1 MYEKESELT
10 DCLLVQPRSKNIFQI
25 DTGEG
30 REREELTSKFKI
42 SGSWE
47 QIESSQREKRE
58 GMHYW

>member
-1 MYEKESELT
+1 MKRRVSSLIAFWYNLGVK
-10 DCLLVQPRSKNIFQI
+10 KIFQI

-47 QIESSQREKRE
+47 QIESSQKEKRE
-58 GMHYW
+58 GMNYW